1 MKRILLLAAT
11 CLLTLGINAQALV
24 MKQSVDNDLKAGKSR
39 TAFVMNGIRKAPR
52 KALASNQFYCGLYT
66 SDEIA
71 EYGLGMGTYTSGV
84 CKAGTFFT
92 KSIYQSFIGFKVVG
106 MRVAVCCDITD
117 FGVFVSKIEGES
129 IVDFF
134 SKEVGTASKGWNTV
148 MFDESEQF
156 EIPADGTEFL
166 TGFSYMQL
174 NTPDPD
180 YPGYC
185 TDDCY
190 PISYVEG
197 LDIPN
202 YLMFYGDIPAS
213 VGGSG
218 EGWYAVNS
226 GGSLSV
232 QWIVEGV
239 LPDQHIALNSLAID
253 KKFYK
258 AGENIT
264 ANISVSNLGKDAISS
279 LGFSIYVD
287 GTKVADQSVAVAID
301 AMENK
306 TATVSIPV
314 PAGLATGSHTL
325 KAELATVNGSAPT
338 GQVDNG
344 TLSAEF
350 KVYKDSKPRQKHLI
364 EHFTSNTCTYCPLGY
379 QLMRNLE
386 SNHSDVAWVSIHGNM
401 NGIDPLN
408 FTECDQ
414 LQDMMYLQFWP
425 GASFNRVYD
434 AEMADGAA
442 SLIYNIG
449 YNEEYIPEAA
459 TGIYQF
465 IEETAEPSFVALDI
479 QQNYDADSR
488 TLNLTVKGT
497 GAEDAGKLLAGYGIT
512 LYITEAGLKGRQ
524 LNQGRWINNYEHN
537 NALRMVLTSVGGDA
551 ITWNGD
557 NFEYTK
563 SITIPTEYV
572 AENLS
577 ITAFVAPQVL
587 NVNYADV
594 QNMAVNNCEKVALD
608 VTSSGI
614 NDVNTNSN
622 VRETT
627 HFTVGGQQLN
637 APNKGIN
644 IVKMSD
650 GTIRKVVVK

>member
-24 MKQSVDNDLKAGKSR
+24 MKQSADNALKAGKSR
-39 TAFVMNGIRKAPR
+39 TAFVMDGIRKAPR
-52 KALASNQFYCGLYT
+52 KALASNQYYCGLYT
-66 SDEIA
+66 SDDIA
-71 EYGLGMGTYTSGV
+71 EYGVGMGAHTSGV

-92 KSIYQSFIGFKVVG
+92 EDIYKSFIGFKVVG

-117 FGVFVSKIEGES
+117 FGVFVSKSDEENT
-129 IVDFF
+129 VELF
-134 SKEVGTASKGWNTV
+134 SKEVGTATKGWNTV
-148 MFDESEQF
+148 MFDASEQF
-156 EIPADGTEFL
+156 EIPADGTVFL
-166 TGFSYMQL
+166 TGFSYMQK

-180 YPGYC
+180 YPGYY

-190 PISYVEG
+190 PISYIEG
-197 LDIPN
+197 LGN
-202 YLMFYGDIPAS
+202 TGYLAFYGDIPAS
-213 VGGSG
+213 KGGRGEDWYKVG
-218 EGWYAVNS
+218 EGGA
-226 GGSLSV
+226 LSV
-232 QWIVEGV
+232 QWIVEGE
-239 LPDQHIALNSLAID
+239 LPEQHIALDGLYTD

-258 AGENIT
+258 EGENIL
-264 ANISVSNLGKDAISS
+264 ANISVSNFGRDAISS

-287 GTKVADQSVAVAID
+287 GTKIIDQSGEVTIE
-301 AMENK
+301 AMQNN
-306 TATVSIPV
+306 TVTVSIPV

-325 KAELATVNGSAPT
+325 KAELATINGSAPT
-338 GQVDNG
+338 GQVDG
-344 TLSAEF
+344 ILSTEF
-350 KVYKDSKPRQKHLI
+350 KVYIDSKPRQKYLI

-386 SNHSDVAWVSIHGNM
+386 SNYSDVAWVSIHGNM
-401 NGIDPLN
+401 NGVDPLN

-414 LQDMMYLQFWP
+414 LQDMMYLQGWP
-425 GASFNRVYD
+425 GASFNRIYDVDLAEGVATLVY
-434 AEMADGAA
+434 
-442 SLIYNIG
+442 SVG
-449 YNEEYIPEAA
+449 YPEQYIPQVA
-459 TGIYQF
+459 TEMYQF
-465 IEETAEPSFVALDI
+465 LNERSEPSFVALDI

-488 TLNLTVKGT
+488 TLNLTIKGN
-497 GAEDAGKLLAGYGIT
+497 GAKDASKLLAEGGIT
-512 LYITEAGLKGRQ
+512 VYITEAGLKGRQ
-524 LNQGRWINNYEHN
+524 PNQGRWVNNYEHN
-537 NALRMVLTSVGGDA
+537 NALRMVLTNVGGDA

-627 HFTVGGQQLN
+627 RFTVGGQQLN

-650 GTIRKVVVK
+650 GTIRKVIVK